1 VKPFHCF
8 SSFEYYDPQRRVSLC
23 GKCRI
28 ITLEL
33 AKLKEVVKKLT
44 EEMGTQELWAVYF
57 EYLKDKGKRK
67 KINEIMEREE
77 GMR

>member
-1 VKPFHCF
+1 VKPLHCL

-23 GKCRI
+23 RKCRI

-33 AKLKEVVKKLT
+33 AKLNEVVKKLT
-44 EEMGTQELWAVYF
+44 EEMGTRELWAVYF

-67 KINEIMEREE
+67 KINEIMERDE